1 MTEKQYSPLDK
12 KDKMLIF
19 SVAVLC
25 FVFVDFVLFAKAIGL
40 GFTLAYV
47 LSFTFSTVYLL
58 GKNQKPSLIG
68 IVYGILGV
76 ASSIPVTLYND
87 SITQFLM
94 PILALGLYV
103 LYCVS
108 YTVEKQKFGSYK
120 IMTASFKALTC
131 GVFKAMPDVVGSVK
145 AGEKKDK
152 KSLSALV
159 GVLLAIPVLCAVVP
173 LLVKSDA
180 AFEGLVSGVVSKFAS
195 YMGEL
200 VVTLILIPLC
210 YSYLFSLRHKNTA
223 SEKGKL
229 KKRKK
234 LPYTVCTS
242 FLCVISA
249 TYLLY
254 LFSQL
259 AYFFSA
265 FSYILP
271 EDYKNTA
278 SEFARRGFYE
288 MCTVCAIN
296 LAIIGIIFAFVKGK
310 NGKLLKALCTF
321 VSVFSALL
329 VIVAMQKMV
338 MNVSVYGLSK
348 NRILVFA
355 FMLMMLVV
363 IVMLIVHIFAPKVP
377 YMQTIIVFCSAL
389 LIAISYSN
397 VDARIA
403 DYNIKAYNNHTLENL
418 DVGNIADLSDSA
430 VPYLISLA
438 KSGNADAQEE
448 LYRVVG
454 NNYHDELVLN
464 LKTIEIKS
472 SGDIR
477 RFNYS
482 HTLAANAIYDYY
494 LSFDE
499 NGAKIFA
506 NHSAIADYDK
516 YYYVDEEDTYYKMSD
531 DSDSET
537 AYKLNKATGLY
548 EVSK

>member
-1 MTEKQYSPLDK
+1 
-12 KDKMLIF
+12 
-19 SVAVLC
+19 
-25 FVFVDFVLFAKAIGL
+25 
-40 GFTLAYV
+40 
-47 LSFTFSTVYLL
+47 
-58 GKNQKPSLIG
+58 
-68 IVYGILGV
+68 
-76 ASSIPVTLYND
+76 
-87 SITQFLM
+87 
-94 PILALGLYV
+94 
-103 LYCVS
+103 
-108 YTVEKQKFGSYK
+108 
-120 IMTASFKALTC
+120 
-131 GVFKAMPDVVGSVK
+131 MPDVVGSVK

-180 AFEGLVSGVVSKFAS
+180 AFEGLVSGVVLKFAS
-195 YMGEL
+195 YIGEL

-210 YSYLFSLRHKNTA
+210 YSYLFSLRHKNSAT
-223 SEKGKL
+223 EKGKL
-229 KKRKK
+229 KKCKS

-271 EDYKNTA
+271 EGYKNTA

-430 VPYLISLA
+430 VPYLISLV
-438 KSGNADAQEE
+438 KSGNTDAQEE

-454 NNYHDELVLN
+454 NNYHDELVLD

-499 NGAKIFA
+499 NGARIFA

-516 YYYVDEEDTYYKMSD
+516 YYSLDEDTYCKVSD
-531 DSDSET
+531 DSCNET
-537 AYKLNKATGLY
+537 TYKLNKATGLY
-548 EVSK
+548 EKQ

>member
-47 LSFTFSTVYLL
+47 LSFAFSTVYLL
-58 GKNQKPSLIG
+58 GKNQKPSPIG
-68 IVYGILGV
+68 VVYGILGV

-108 YTVEKQKFGSYK
+108 YTDEKQKFGSYK
-120 IMTASFKALTC
+120 IMGVSLKTLTC
-131 GVFKAMPDVVGSVK
+131 GVFRAMPDVVGSVK

-195 YMGEL
+195 YIGEL

-210 YSYLFSLRHKNTA
+210 YSYLFSLRHKNSAT
-223 SEKGKL
+223 EKGKL
-229 KKRKK
+229 KKHKS

-271 EDYKNTA
+271 EGYKNTA

-438 KSGNADAQEE
+438 KSGNADAQEG
-448 LYRVVG
+448 LYKVVG
-454 NNYHDELVLN
+454 NNYHDELVLD
-464 LKTIEIKS
+464 LKTMEIKS

-482 HTLAANAIYDYY
+482 HTLAVNAIYDYY
-494 LSFDE
+494 LSLDE

-506 NHSAIADYDK
+506 NHSAFADYDK
-516 YYYVDEEDTYYKMSD
+516 YYYVDEEDTYYEMTENSD
-531 DSDSET
+531 NEK

>member
-1 MTEKQYSPLDK
+1 M
-12 KDKMLIF
+12 
-19 SVAVLC
+19 
-25 FVFVDFVLFAKAIGL
+25 
-40 GFTLAYV
+40 
-47 LSFTFSTVYLL
+47 
-58 GKNQKPSLIG
+58 
-68 IVYGILGV
+68 
-76 ASSIPVTLYND
+76 
-87 SITQFLM
+87 
-94 PILALGLYV
+94 
-103 LYCVS
+103 
-108 YTVEKQKFGSYK
+108 
-120 IMTASFKALTC
+120 
-131 GVFKAMPDVVGSVK
+131 
-145 AGEKKDK
+145 
-152 KSLSALV
+152 
-159 GVLLAIPVLCAVVP
+159 
-173 LLVKSDA
+173 
-180 AFEGLVSGVVSKFAS
+180 
-195 YMGEL
+195 
-200 VVTLILIPLC
+200 
-210 YSYLFSLRHKNTA
+210 FSLRHKNSAT
-223 SEKGKL
+223 EKGKL
-229 KKRKK
+229 KKRKS

-271 EDYKNTA
+271 EGYKNTA

-288 MCTVCAIN
+288 MCMVCAIN

-355 FMLMMLVV
+355 LMLMMLVV

-377 YMQTIIVFCSAL
+377 YMQTIIVFCSVL
-389 LIAISYSN
+389 LITISYSN
-397 VDARIA
+397 VDAKIA

-438 KSGNADAQEE
+438 KNGNADAKEE
-448 LYRVVG
+448 LYKVVG
-454 NNYHDELVLN
+454 NNYHDELVLD

-494 LSFDE
+494 LSLDE
-499 NGAKIFA
+499 NGARIFA

-516 YYYVDEEDTYYKMSD
+516 YYYVDEENTYYKMSD
-531 DSDSET
+531 DSGNEK
-537 AYKLNKATGLY
+537 AYKLNKATHLY
-548 EVSK
+548 EKQ

>member
-1 MTEKQYSPLDK
+1 MTEKHYSPLDK
-12 KDKMLIF
+12 KDKFLF
-19 SVAVLC
+19 PVALALC

-47 LSFTFSTVYLL
+47 LSFAFSTVYLL

-68 IVYGILGV
+68 GVYGVLGV

-94 PILALGLYV
+94 PILAFGLYV

-108 YTVEKQKFGSYK
+108 YTDEKQKFGSYE
-120 IMTASFKALTC
+120 IMGASLKALTC

-152 KSLSALV
+152 KSLSAFV

-200 VVTLILIPLC
+200 VVTLILIQLC
-210 YSYLFSLRHKNTA
+210 YSYLFSLRHKNSAT
-223 SEKGKL
+223 EKGKL
-229 KKRKK
+229 KKRKS

-271 EDYKNTA
+271 DGYKNTA

-296 LAIIGIIFAFVKGK
+296 LVIIGIIFAFVKGK

-348 NRILVFA
+348 NRILVFV
-355 FMLMMLVV
+355 FMLMMLAV

-377 YMQTIIVFCSAL
+377 YMQTIIVFCSVL

-397 VDARIA
+397 VDAKIA

-448 LYRVVG
+448 LYKVVG

-494 LSFDE
+494 LSLDE

-516 YYYVDEEDTYYKMSD
+516 YYYADEDTYCKVSD
-531 DSDSET
+531 DSYSET
-537 AYKLNKATGLY
+537 TYKLNKATGLY
-548 EVSK
+548 EKQ

>member
-12 KDKMLIF
+12 KDKFLFPVALI
-19 SVAVLC
+19 LC

-47 LSFTFSTVYLL
+47 LSFAFSTVYLL
-58 GKNQKPSLIG
+58 GKNQKPSPIG
-68 IVYGILGV
+68 VVYGILGV

-108 YTVEKQKFGSYK
+108 YTDEKQKFGSYK
-120 IMTASFKALTC
+120 IMGVSLKTLTC
-131 GVFKAMPDVVGSVK
+131 GVFRAMPDVVGSVK

-195 YMGEL
+195 YIGEL

-210 YSYLFSLRHKNTA
+210 YSYLFSLRHKNSAT
-223 SEKGKL
+223 EKGKL
-229 KKRKK
+229 KKHKS

-271 EDYKNTA
+271 EGYKNTA

-438 KSGNADAQEE
+438 KSGNADAQEG
-448 LYRVVG
+448 LYKVVG
-454 NNYHDELVLN
+454 NNYHDELVLD
-464 LKTIEIKS
+464 LKTMEIKS

-482 HTLAANAIYDYY
+482 HTLAVNAIYDYY
-494 LSFDE
+494 LSLDE

-506 NHSAIADYDK
+506 NHSAIADYEK
-516 YYYVDEEDTYYKMSD
+516 YYYSDEDTYCKVSD
-531 DSDSET
+531 DSCNET
-537 AYKLNKATGLY
+537 TYKLNKATGLY
-548 EVSK
+548 EKQ

>member
-1 MTEKQYSPLDK
+1 MG
-12 KDKMLIF
+12 
-19 SVAVLC
+19 A
-25 FVFVDFVLFAKAIGL
+25 
-40 GFTLAYV
+40 
-47 LSFTFSTVYLL
+47 
-58 GKNQKPSLIG
+58 SL
-68 IVYGILGV
+68 
-76 ASSIPVTLYND
+76 
-87 SITQFLM
+87 
-94 PILALGLYV
+94 
-103 LYCVS
+103 
-108 YTVEKQKFGSYK
+108 
-120 IMTASFKALTC
+120 KALTC
-131 GVFKAMPDVVGSVK
+131 VVFRAMPDVVGSVK
-145 AGEKKDK
+145 AGEKKNK
-152 KSLSALV
+152 KSLSAVV
-159 GVLLAIPVLCAVVP
+159 GVLLAIPVLCTVVP

-223 SEKGKL
+223 TEKGKL
-229 KKRKK
+229 KKRKN

-271 EDYKNTA
+271 EGYKNTA

-448 LYRVVG
+448 LYKVVG
-454 NNYHDELVLN
+454 NNYHDELVLD
-464 LKTIEIKS
+464 LKTMEIKS

-494 LSFDE
+494 LSLDD
-499 NGAKIFA
+499 NGARIFA
-506 NHSAIADYDK
+506 NHSAIADYEK
-516 YYYVDEEDTYYKMSD
+516 YYYSDEDTYCKVSD
-531 DSDSET
+531 DSCNET
-537 AYKLNKATGLY
+537 TYKLNNATGLY
-548 EVSK
+548 EVNK

>member
-1 MTEKQYSPLDK
+1 MTEKHYSPLDK
-12 KDKMLIF
+12 KDKFLF
-19 SVAVLC
+19 PAALALC
-25 FVFVDFVLFAKAIGL
+25 IVFVDFVLFAKAIGL

-47 LSFTFSTVYLL
+47 LSFAFSTVYLL
-58 GKNQKPSLIG
+58 GKNQKPSPIG
-68 IVYGILGV
+68 VVYGILGV

-108 YTVEKQKFGSYK
+108 YTDEKQKFGSYK
-120 IMTASFKALTC
+120 IMTASLKALTC
-131 GVFKAMPDVVGSVK
+131 GVFKAMPDVIGSVK

-210 YSYLFSLRHKNTA
+210 YSYLFSLRHKNSAT
-223 SEKGKL
+223 EKGKL
-229 KKRKK
+229 KKQKS

-271 EDYKNTA
+271 EGYKNTA

-363 IVMLIVHIFAPKVP
+363 IAMLIVHIFAPKVP

-438 KSGNADAQEE
+438 KNGNADAQEE

-454 NNYHDELVLN
+454 NNYHDELVLD
-464 LKTIEIKS
+464 LKTMEIKS

-482 HTLAANAIYDYY
+482 HTLAVNAIYDYY
-494 LSFDE
+494 LSLDE

-506 NHSAIADYDK
+506 NHSAIADYEK
-516 YYYVDEEDTYYKMSD
+516 YYYSDEDTYCKVSD
-531 DSDSET
+531 DSCNET
-537 AYKLNKATGLY
+537 TYKLNKATGLY
-548 EVSK
+548 EKQ

>member
-1 MTEKQYSPLDK
+1 M
-12 KDKMLIF
+12 
-19 SVAVLC
+19 
-25 FVFVDFVLFAKAIGL
+25 
-40 GFTLAYV
+40 
-47 LSFTFSTVYLL
+47 
-58 GKNQKPSLIG
+58 
-68 IVYGILGV
+68 
-76 ASSIPVTLYND
+76 
-87 SITQFLM
+87 
-94 PILALGLYV
+94 
-103 LYCVS
+103 
-108 YTVEKQKFGSYK
+108 
-120 IMTASFKALTC
+120 
-131 GVFKAMPDVVGSVK
+131 
-145 AGEKKDK
+145 
-152 KSLSALV
+152 
-159 GVLLAIPVLCAVVP
+159 
-173 LLVKSDA
+173 
-180 AFEGLVSGVVSKFAS
+180 
-195 YMGEL
+195 
-200 VVTLILIPLC
+200 
-210 YSYLFSLRHKNTA
+210 
-223 SEKGKL
+223 
-229 KKRKK
+229 
-234 LPYTVCTS
+234 
-242 FLCVISA
+242 ISA

-271 EDYKNTA
+271 EGYKNTA

-363 IVMLIVHIFAPKVP
+363 IVMLIVHTFAPKVP

-448 LYRVVG
+448 LYKVVG

-477 RFNYS
+477 KFNYS
-482 HTLAANAIYDYY
+482 DTLAANAIYDYY
-494 LSFDE
+494 LSLDE

-516 YYYVDEEDTYYKMSD
+516 YYYLDEDTYCKVPD
-531 DSDSET
+531 DSCNET
-537 AYKLNKATGLY
+537 TYKLNKATGLY
-548 EVSK
+548 EVNK

>member
-1 MTEKQYSPLDK
+1 M
-12 KDKMLIF
+12 F
-19 SVAVLC
+19 
-25 FVFVDFVLFAKAIGL
+25 
-40 GFTLAYV
+40 
-47 LSFTFSTVYLL
+47 
-58 GKNQKPSLIG
+58 
-68 IVYGILGV
+68 
-76 ASSIPVTLYND
+76 
-87 SITQFLM
+87 
-94 PILALGLYV
+94 
-103 LYCVS
+103 YCVS
-108 YTVEKQKFGSYK
+108 YTDEKQKFGSYK
-120 IMTASFKALTC
+120 IMTASLKALTC
-131 GVFKAMPDVVGSVK
+131 GVFRAMPDVVGSVK

-180 AFEGLVSGVVSKFAS
+180 AFEGLVSGVVLKFAS
-195 YMGEL
+195 YIGEL

-210 YSYLFSLRHKNTA
+210 YSYLFSLRHKNSAT
-223 SEKGKL
+223 EKGKL
-229 KKRKK
+229 KKCKS

-271 EDYKNTA
+271 EGYKNTA

-355 FMLMMLVV
+355 FMLMMLV

-448 LYRVVG
+448 LYKVVG
-454 NNYHDELVLN
+454 NNYHDELVLD
-464 LKTIEIKS
+464 LKTMEIKS

-482 HTLAANAIYDYY
+482 HTLAVNAIYDYY
-494 LSFDE
+494 LSLDE
-499 NGAKIFA
+499 NGARIFA
-506 NHSAIADYDK
+506 NHSAIADYEK
-516 YYYVDEEDTYYKMSD
+516 YYYEDEDTYCKVSD
-531 DSDSET
+531 DSCNET
-537 AYKLNKATGLY
+537 TYKLNKATGLY
-548 EVSK
+548 EKQ

>member
-1 MTEKQYSPLDK
+1 MTEKHYSPLDK
-12 KDKMLIF
+12 KDKFLF
-19 SVAVLC
+19 PVALALC

-47 LSFTFSTVYLL
+47 LSFAFSTVYLL
-58 GKNQKPSLIG
+58 GKNQKPSPIG
-68 IVYGILGV
+68 VVYGILGV

-103 LYCVS
+103 FYCVS
-108 YTVEKQKFGSYK
+108 YTAENQKFGSYK
-120 IMTASFKALTC
+120 IMTASLKALTC
-131 GVFKAMPDVVGSVK
+131 GVFRAMPDVVGSVK
-145 AGEKKDK
+145 AGKKKDK

-223 SEKGKL
+223 TEKGKL
-229 KKRKK
+229 KKRKS

-448 LYRVVG
+448 LYKVVG
-454 NNYHDELVLN
+454 NNYHDELVLD
-464 LKTIEIKS
+464 LKTMEIKS

-482 HTLAANAIYDYY
+482 HTLAVNAIYDYY
-494 LSFDE
+494 LSLDE

-516 YYYVDEEDTYYKMSD
+516 YYYADEDTYCKVSD
-531 DSDSET
+531 DSCNET
-537 AYKLNKATGLY
+537 TYKLNKATGLY
-548 EVSK
+548 EKQ

>member
-12 KDKMLIF
+12 KDKFLF
-19 SVAVLC
+19 PVALALC
-25 FVFVDFVLFAKAIGL
+25 FVFVDFVLFAKTIGL

-47 LSFTFSTVYLL
+47 LSFAFSTVYLL

-68 IVYGILGV
+68 VVYGILGV

-94 PILALGLYV
+94 PILALGLYL

-108 YTVEKQKFGSYK
+108 YTDEKQKFGSYK
-120 IMTASFKALTC
+120 IMTASLKALTC
-131 GVFKAMPDVVGSVK
+131 VVFRAMPDVVGSVK

-152 KSLSALV
+152 KSLSAVV
-159 GVLLAIPVLCAVVP
+159 GVLLAIPVLCTVVP

-223 SEKGKL
+223 TEKGKL
-229 KKRKK
+229 KKRKS

-259 AYFFSA
+259 AYFFNA

-271 EDYKNTA
+271 EGYKNTA

-338 MNVSVYGLSK
+338 MNVNVYGLSK

-438 KSGNADAQEE
+438 KNGNADAQEE

-482 HTLAANAIYDYY
+482 HTLAVNAIYDYY
-494 LSFDE
+494 LSLDE
-499 NGAKIFA
+499 NGAKKFA

-516 YYYVDEEDTYYKMSD
+516 YYYLDEDTYCKVSD
-531 DSDSET
+531 DSCSET
-537 AYKLNKATGLY
+537 TYKLNKATGLY
-548 EVSK
+548 EVNK

>member
-1 MTEKQYSPLDK
+1 MTEKHYSPLDK
-12 KDKMLIF
+12 KDKFLF
-19 SVAVLC
+19 PVALALC

-47 LSFTFSTVYLL
+47 LSFAFSTVYLL
-58 GKNQKPSLIG
+58 GKNQKPSPIG
-68 IVYGILGV
+68 VVYGILGV

-103 LYCVS
+103 FYCVS
-108 YTVEKQKFGSYK
+108 YTAENQKFGSYK
-120 IMTASFKALTC
+120 IMTASLKALTC
-131 GVFKAMPDVVGSVK
+131 GVFRAMPDVVGSVK
-145 AGEKKDK
+145 AGKKKDK

-223 SEKGKL
+223 TEKGKL
-229 KKRKK
+229 KKRKS

-448 LYRVVG
+448 LYKVVG
-454 NNYHDELVLN
+454 NNYHDELVLD
-464 LKTIEIKS
+464 LKTMEIKS

-482 HTLAANAIYDYY
+482 HTLAVNAIYDYY
-494 LSFDE
+494 LSLDE

-506 NHSAIADYDK
+506 NHSAIADYEK
-516 YYYVDEEDTYYKMSD
+516 YYYSDEDTYCKVSD
-531 DSDSET
+531 DSCNET
-537 AYKLNKATGLY
+537 TYKLNKATGLY
-548 EVSK
+548 EKQ